1 MVTPFNKDIS
11 LWDQIENEQSL
22 AEVLQTA
29 LQNSGRGLSQMVGRP
44 ISIDVPQVK
53 RVSISQ
59 VANHV
64 GNPEMEM
71 VGIYMLIEGEWSGQV
86 ILMMSHF
93 EALYLVDL
101 LLDSPPGTT
110 THLGDLECSALAEA
124 CNIMTS
130 FFIDEVA
137 VLTGATSRPS
147 PSAVMIDMLGAIIN
161 VIVTPIAS
169 QSDSLLI
176 METAISEP
184 KRVVLANFW
193 VLPYPKSY

>member
-1 MVTPFNKDIS
+1 MVIPFNKDVS

-22 AEVLQTA
+22 VKVLQTA

-44 ISIDVPQVK
+44 INIDVPQVN
-53 RVSISQ
+53 RVPISQ

-71 VGIYMLIEGEWSGQV
+71 VGIYMLIEGDWSGQV

-110 THLGDLECSALAEA
+110 THLDDLECSALAEA

-184 KRVVLANFW
+184 RRVVLANFW